1 MTDPVE
7 LYPIHL
13 SSIIAPSGQRY
24 VIEPQV
30 EIRDVTERLRIQR
43 VTGIVAYREQG
54 PLSTMHWV
62 ARC

>member
-1 MTDPVE
+1 VTDPVE

-30 EIRDVTERLRIQR
+30 EIRDVT
-43 VTGIVAYREQG
+43 GIVAYREQG